1 VDWERY
7 ERSKLEGQS
16 RSRAGN
22 NPGRSRVN
30 FISESGEEEEEE
42 VVVVVVREERIERHS
57 CAVKEEGRRKR
68 TRSFEVRSKEVD
80 ENNSCFLAGRGR
92 VLATTPANLEVLG
105 CILLWFESRER

>member
-1 VDWERY
+1 MDWERY

-30 FISESGEEEEEE
+30 FIEVSEEEEGEE
-42 VVVVVVREERIERHS
+42 VVVVREERIDLHS

-68 TRSFEVRSKEVD
+68 TRSFEVRSKEVE

-92 VLATTPANLEVLG
+92 VRVTTPANLEVLG
-105 CILLWFESRER
+105 CIFLLE